1 VRAGQVAPLA
11 PLAFPSRTAGIIV
24 RTSPD
29 LSRSAG
35 ASKELFQTDR
45 MRQSLSSQNQKP
57 SADFVTALG
66 GIFEHAPWVAAAVA
80 SRRPFDTLA
89 ELFAAMRRSVLE
101 SDGER
106 RLDLLRSHP
115 ELAGAAAR
123 SGNMTA
129 ESVAEQGSAGLDR
142 LPSGRVALFE
152 ELNRTYREKF
162 GFPFIICV
170 RRHGSD
176 SLLREFQRRVE
187 LTPDI
192 ERATALDEVFRIA
205 ALRLDALV
213 EAPDRLLVSG
223 RLSTHVLDTAHGVPA
238 EGVAVTLVEL
248 SEAGERPVASTVT
261 NANGRT
267 DAPLIAERPIP
278 RATYELRFALGD
290 YFRALGAPVAD
301 LPFLDLVPIRFGVAE
316 PEGHYHVPLTATPW
330 SYSTYR
336 GS

>member
-1 VRAGQVAPLA
+1 MRHRLDSLNHVA
-11 PLAFPSRTAGIIV
+11 
-24 RTSPD
+24 D
-29 LSRSAG
+29 
-35 ASKELFQTDR
+35 
-45 MRQSLSSQNQKP
+45 
-57 SADFVTALG
+57 ADFVAALG

-80 SRRPFDTLA
+80 SRRPFGSLA
-89 ELFAAMRRSVLE
+89 EMFEAMRQAVLE
-101 SDGER
+101 SEEG

-129 ESVAEQGSAGLDR
+129 ESIAEQGSAGLDR
-142 LPSGRVALFE
+142 LPPGRVALFE
-152 ELNRTYREKF
+152 DLNRTYRQRF
-162 GFPFIICV
+162 GLPFIICV

-187 LTPDI
+187 LTAEV

-213 EAPDRLLVSG
+213 EAPDRLPVSG
-223 RLSTHVLDTAHGVPA
+223 RLSTHVLDTANGVPA
-238 EGVAVTLVEL
+238 EGVAVTLVEM
-248 SEAGERPVASTVT
+248 SEAGERPVASAVT

-267 DAPLIAERPIP
+267 DTPLVSDRPIP
-278 RATYELRFALGD
+278 RATYELCFALGD
-290 YFRALGAPVAD
+290 YFRARGMPAGD
-301 LPFLDLVPIRFGVAE
+301 LPFLDLVPVRFGVAE

>member
-1 VRAGQVAPLA
+1 MRHRLDSLNQV
-11 PLAFPSRTAGIIV
+11 
-24 RTSPD
+24 
-29 LSRSAG
+29 
-35 ASKELFQTDR
+35 
-45 MRQSLSSQNQKP
+45 P
-57 SADFVTALG
+57 SADFVAALG
-66 GIFEHAPWVAAAVA
+66 SLFEHAPWVATPVV
-80 SRRPFDTLA
+80 SRRPFETLA
-89 ELFAAMRRSVLE
+89 DLFAAMRHAVLT
-101 SDGER
+101 SDEER

-142 LPSGRVALFE
+142 LPAGRVALFD
-152 ELNRTYREKF
+152 ELNRAYRERF
-162 GFPFIICV
+162 GFPFIVCV

-187 LTPDI
+187 LDPHA
-192 ERATALDEVFRIA
+192 ERSTALDEVFRIA

-213 EAPDRLLVSG
+213 EGPDRLPVSG
-223 RLSTHVLDTAHGVPA
+223 RLSTHVLDTANGVPA
-238 EGVAVTLVEL
+238 EGVALTLVEL

-267 DAPLIAERPIP
+267 DTPLVAERPIP

-290 YFRALGAPVAD
+290 YFRTRGTPMPD

-316 PEGHYHVPLTATPW
+316 PEGHYHVPLTASPW